1 MSPVF
6 NRIRSLNKES
16 VISVTGIVR
25 ERDNKNPKI
34 PTGDI
39 EVEPEKTFLFLQSG
53 FWTEK

>member
-1 MSPVF
+1 MKI
-6 NRIRSLNKES
+6 IRSLNKES

-39 EVEPEKTFLFLQSG
+39 EVEPEKIDVLGALPLQ
-53 FWTEK
+53 